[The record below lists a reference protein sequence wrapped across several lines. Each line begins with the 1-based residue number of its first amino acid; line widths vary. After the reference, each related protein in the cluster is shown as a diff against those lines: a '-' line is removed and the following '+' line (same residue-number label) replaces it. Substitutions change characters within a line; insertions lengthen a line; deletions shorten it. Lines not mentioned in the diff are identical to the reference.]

1 MLQDLARRLPQTSLL
16 ETFEA
21 AARRGSFTLAAA
33 DLNMTQGA
41 VSRQIRALEEQLG
54 TELFIRERQRV
65 SLSPAGATYLEDISR
80 ALSIIRTASTALQVN
95 PDGGVLNLGIVP
107 TFGTRWLAP
116 RLPEFFRENPGITVN
131 LATKLRPFDFGSELL
146 DAAIH
151 FGADEWPGTEHL
163 YLADETVVL
172 ACSPAMLPQL
182 NIETVEDVANGPLLH
197 LATRPQAWTR
207 WFEMNGLD
215 VDVQPGTTFDQ
226 FATMAQAAA
235 HGLGLALLPIF
246 LIEDELRSGKLVA
259 AWDKANKSIGSYA
272 LIWPKARCNH
282 QPLLRFRQWI
292 EAAVSDGMDGAAS

>member
-54 TELFIRERQRV
+54 TELFVRERQRI
-65 SLSPAGATYLEDISR
+65 SLSPAGATYLEEISR
-80 ALSIIRTASTALQVN
+80 ALSIIRMASTALQVN

-116 RLPEFFRENPGITVN
+116 RLPEFFKENPGITVN
-131 LATKLRPFDFGSELL
+131 LTTKLRPFDFGSEPL

-151 FGADEWPGTEHL
+151 FGADEWPETEHL

-172 ACSPAMLPQL
+172 ACSPALLPEL
-182 NIETVEDVANGPLLH
+182 KIETVEDVARGPLLH

-207 WFEMNGLD
+207 WFEMNGLHT
-215 VDVQPGTTFDQ
+215 DVQPGTTFDQ

-235 HGLGLALLPIF
+235 HGLGLALLPEF

-259 AWDKANKSIGSYA
+259 AWDKANKSLGSYA
-272 LIWPKARCNH
+272 LIWPKARRNH
-282 QPLLRFRQWI
+282 PPLVRFRQWI
-292 EAAVSDGMDGAAS
+292 EGAISDGMEG